1 MIENEIFIDTNI
13 LVYAK
18 IDDTFPKH
26 LKAKNLLNSLQQEII
41 ISVQV
46 LNELYIS
53 LNKIIKNDI
62 EIKNILQSLIL
73 DCRVVP
79 ITLNT
84 SVKAWE
90 IKERYKFSFWDS
102 LIISSALENNCKIL
116 YSEDMQNGQVIM
128 DQLTIKN
135 PLE

>member
-1 MIENEIFIDTNI
+1 MRFSLIRTFWFMRKLMI
-13 LVYAK
+13 
-18 IDDTFPKH
+18 TFPKH

-90 IKERYKFSFWDS
+90 IKERYKFSFWDV
-102 LIISSALENNCKIL
+102 LLFLLPWKITVKFCIL
-116 YSEDMQNGQVIM
+116 RICRMVK
-128 DQLTIKN
+128 L
-135 PLE
+135 

>member
-84 SVKAWE
+84 SVKVWE

>member
-1 MIENEIFIDTNI
+1 
-13 LVYAK
+13 
-18 IDDTFPKH
+18 
-26 LKAKNLLNSLQQEII
+26 
-41 ISVQV
+41 
-46 LNELYIS
+46 
-53 LNKIIKNDI
+53 
-62 EIKNILQSLIL
+62 
-73 DCRVVP
+73 RVVP

-84 SVKAWE
+84 SVKVWE

>member
-84 SVKAWE
+84 SVKVWE

-135 PLE
+135 TLE